1 MDAATFRKK
10 VWQEPALV
18 EYGDV
23 AQITQDQVKEFGLGD
38 GYILQ
43 IGPITVPIRNA
54 S

>member
-1 MDAATFRKK
+1 MDAATLKK
-10 VWQEPALV
+10 IWQEPMLV

-23 AQITQDQVKEFGLGD
+23 VQITQDEIKYLGLGD

-43 IGPITVPIRNA
+43 IGPISVPIRGA